1 MNTVTLTSLREEFLL
16 DPSIIYLN
24 HGSFGAT
31 PRPGFESY
39 QRWQRE
45 LENQPCLYFRKVHE
59 LLEHSRTILANFL
72 GTTCTNLAYVTNATT
87 GINIVAHSMKLK
99 PGDEVLSTDHEYGAL
114 DRTWQFLSKKQG
126 FKYVN
131 QPIPL
136 PVASSEDVIG
146 ELWKG
151 VTNRTR
157 IIFLSHVT
165 SPTALIFPIQEICKK
180 AREQGIMT
188 VIDGAHAPGQVPL
201 NLDEIGADF
210 YSGNLHKW
218 LCAPKGT
225 GFLFARQEVQHLIEP
240 LVVSWGW
247 MDPYSGSTPLID
259 FVEQQGTRDLSSFLA
274 VPDAIQFF
282 NDHNWDLVRENCY
295 HLLHDTILE
304 ISDRFGLMP
313 SSTLTRDWISQM
325 GCAPIPEHVDCA
337 ELHCRLYD
345 EYSIEIPVSNWKSH
359 KALRI
364 SIQGY
369 NSIADTQALID
380 ALKVLI

>member
-31 PRPGFESY
+31 PRPVFESY

-201 NLDEIGADF
+201 NLD
-210 YSGNLHKW
+210 
-218 LCAPKGT
+218 
-225 GFLFARQEVQHLIEP
+225 
-240 LVVSWGW
+240 
-247 MDPYSGSTPLID
+247 
-259 FVEQQGTRDLSSFLA
+259 
-274 VPDAIQFF
+274 
-282 NDHNWDLVRENCY
+282 
-295 HLLHDTILE
+295 
-304 ISDRFGLMP
+304 
-313 SSTLTRDWISQM
+313 
-325 GCAPIPEHVDCA
+325 
-337 ELHCRLYD
+337 
-345 EYSIEIPVSNWKSH
+345 
-359 KALRI
+359 
-364 SIQGY
+364 
-369 NSIADTQALID
+369 
-380 ALKVLI
+380 

>member
-31 PRPGFESY
+31 PRPVFESY

-146 ELWKG
+146 ELRKG
-151 VTNRTR
+151 VTNRTHHLPQSCH
-157 IIFLSHVT
+157 LSH
-165 SPTALIFPIQEICKK
+165 S
-180 AREQGIMT
+180 
-188 VIDGAHAPGQVPL
+188 
-201 NLDEIGADF
+201 
-210 YSGNLHKW
+210 
-218 LCAPKGT
+218 
-225 GFLFARQEVQHLIEP
+225 
-240 LVVSWGW
+240 
-247 MDPYSGSTPLID
+247 ID
-259 FVEQQGTRDLSSFLA
+259 FSHSRNMQESPRTGNYDRDRWSACSRA
-274 VPDAIQFF
+274 GAAKP
-282 NDHNWDLVRENCY
+282 
-295 HLLHDTILE
+295 
-304 ISDRFGLMP
+304 G
-313 SSTLTRDWISQM
+313 
-325 GCAPIPEHVDCA
+325 
-337 ELHCRLYD
+337 
-345 EYSIEIPVSNWKSH
+345 
-359 KALRI
+359 
-364 SIQGY
+364 
-369 NSIADTQALID
+369 
-380 ALKVLI
+380 